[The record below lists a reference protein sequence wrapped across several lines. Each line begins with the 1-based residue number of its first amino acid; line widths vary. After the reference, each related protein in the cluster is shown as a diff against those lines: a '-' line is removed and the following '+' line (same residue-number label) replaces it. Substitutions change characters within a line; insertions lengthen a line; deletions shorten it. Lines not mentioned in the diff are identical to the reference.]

1 MASILETVGL
11 DAQANCSQFADWLAR
26 NNMKVGVFQIGPYQ
40 VGEGTNATVALTTE
54 LLERKGYRVDLSIN
68 ILTVSANP
76 IAPKSILITAM
87 AILVVRAPLIERPP
101 TLEAHMYGRQLD
113 GSHGVPFEP

>member
-1 MASILETVGL
+1 MPTIAETIAL
-11 DAQANCSQFADWLAR
+11 DAQANCTQFADWLKKQKMA
-26 NNMKVGVFQIGPYQ
+26 VGVFQIGPYQ
-40 VGEGTNATVALTTE
+40 VSEGANATVAMTTE

-87 AILVVRAPLIERPP
+87 AMLVVRAPLIERPD
-101 TLEAHMYGRQLD
+101 L
-113 GSHGVPFEP
+113 